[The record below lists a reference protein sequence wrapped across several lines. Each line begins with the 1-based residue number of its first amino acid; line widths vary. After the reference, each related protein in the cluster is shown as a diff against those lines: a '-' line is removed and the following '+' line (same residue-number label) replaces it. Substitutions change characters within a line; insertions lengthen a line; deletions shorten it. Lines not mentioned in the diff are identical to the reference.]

1 MLGYPNNYFFT
12 PIFDFVDLVP
22 YSTTQFFFKALRRK
36 KNLIIVY
43 LFIYL
48 FIAFFLGH
56 HCLCLWRPSLYMFMA
71 AFVLSVYVYL
81 RRKEGCLAQASFVGV
96 LRAKP
101 EKSRRIACLSLWPSF
116 FVYGLFM
123 ASLACLST
131 KRRASSFGH
140 HGRHGH
146 HGYLDTNQQNF

>member
-36 KNLIIVY
+36 KNFIIVY

-56 HCLCLWRPSLYMFMA
+56 QCLCLWRPSLYMFMA

-101 EKSRRIACLSLWPSF
+101 DKKAINRKEEYEGKEERSIPFQSFPSLRVCLRP
-116 FVYGLFM
+116 
-123 ASLACLST
+123 
-131 KRRASSFGH
+131 SSF
-140 HGRHGH
+140 
-146 HGYLDTNQQNF
+146 YL

>member
-71 AFVLSVYVYL
+71 AFVLSVYVYVYL
-81 RRKEGCLAQASFVGV
+81 RIRGPPGAGKKKAINRKEEYEGKEERSIPFQSFPSLRVCL
-96 LRAKP
+96 RP
-101 EKSRRIACLSLWPSF
+101 
-116 FVYGLFM
+116 
-123 ASLACLST
+123 
-131 KRRASSFGH
+131 SSF
-140 HGRHGH
+140 
-146 HGYLDTNQQNF
+146 YL

>member
-1 MLGYPNNYFFT
+1 MT
-12 PIFDFVDLVP
+12 PR
-22 YSTTQFFFKALRRK
+22 Y

-43 LFIYL
+43 LFISL

-56 HCLCLWRPSLYMFMA
+56 LYLCLWRPSLYMFMA

-101 EKSRRIACLSLWPSF
+101 DKKAINRKEEYEGKEERSIPFQSFPSLRVCLRP
-116 FVYGLFM
+116 
-123 ASLACLST
+123 
-131 KRRASSFGH
+131 SSF
-140 HGRHGH
+140 
-146 HGYLDTNQQNF
+146 YL

>member
-1 MLGYPNNYFFT
+1 
-12 PIFDFVDLVP
+12 
-22 YSTTQFFFKALRRK
+22 
-36 KNLIIVY
+36 
-43 LFIYL
+43 
-48 FIAFFLGH
+48 
-56 HCLCLWRPSLYMFMA
+56 MA
-71 AFVLSVYVYL
+71 TNAQAQE
-81 RRKEGCLAQASFVGV
+81 RKEGGLAQASFVGV

-131 KRRASSFGH
+131 KRRASSLGH

-146 HGYLDTNQQNF
+146 HGYQDTNQQNFESNFYKRCSKIAASTQRLQFILFFFWPWRLATLLWRSLLSFIVQRCCGVRIINISSAETYYFISYLYQNL